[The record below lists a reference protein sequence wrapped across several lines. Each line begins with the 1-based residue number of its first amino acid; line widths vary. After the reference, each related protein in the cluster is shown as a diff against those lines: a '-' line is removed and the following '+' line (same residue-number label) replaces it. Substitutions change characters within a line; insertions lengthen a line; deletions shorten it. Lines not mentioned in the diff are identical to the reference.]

1 MNILPQQLE
10 GINLLWQMMEAND
23 VGNLPLFDSVRSTL
37 ENIYTNLSSR
47 LSQHEDAINSSFV

>member
-1 MNILPQQLE
+1 VNILPQQLE